1 MIRKFLLKSE
11 IIETFIKCS
20 KLLSRRD
27 RGFLFVFLLLNVFL
41 AFLEVFAVVLIGA
54 TVAKATAV
62 IQSKELSGIVSRV
75 EDLFTWTEFTPQAVV
90 GILGILVAMLLI
102 GKSILSFYLSKRNFA
117 FLSRREPLICET
129 FSSKVFSRSLDE
141 VNQFSSSDYQH
152 ALTLGSNA
160 VLSGVI
166 GGTVLLSGEV
176 LLQLGLSAALFVY
189 SPILMISCSIILAL
203 IFFILYR
210 SQGLKA
216 QKIGIEKTNISTK
229 ILSIISSL
237 TESYRDVYVMGK
249 RYEYIKKLRV
259 LKEDIATFDVR
270 GQLLGFSAKYVFDV
284 AIVVLALFIGA
295 YSFLVGDATNGL
307 ATIAVFLAGI
317 SRLAPSVMR
326 LQQGLVNIRGAIGS
340 TRNFFRILEYKSN
353 SLKELSRDNSLKS
366 LHNGNVAQ
374 EKNRIAI
381 EANCVSFRYISK
393 DRPAINKVSF
403 QVPAGETWAIVGRS
417 GSGKST
423 LVDLL
428 LGLNDPDSGHIRIL
442 DQDPRTAINCGAVQ
456 IGYVP
461 QKVFITSGTVTDNV
475 SFEPSSQT
483 DLRRVQECI
492 KLVGLENWVQ
502 ELPNEYETHLGEGE
516 SQLSGG
522 QRQRLGI
529 ARALYRRPELLI
541 LDEATS
547 SLDAE
552 SERVISEALQ
562 SMYGEI
568 TILIVAHRLSSIR
581 NADKII
587 YMRHGRVIEVG
598 SFSTLKKKIPE
609 FKRQASL
616 MGL

>member
-1 MIRKFLLKSE
+1 MF
-11 IIETFIKCS
+11 
-20 KLLSRRD
+20 
-27 RGFLFVFLLLNVFL
+27 
-41 AFLEVFAVVLIGA
+41 
-54 TVAKATAV
+54 
-62 IQSKELSGIVSRV
+62 
-75 EDLFTWTEFTPQAVV
+75 
-90 GILGILVAMLLI
+90 
-102 GKSILSFYLSKRNFA
+102 
-117 FLSRREPLICET
+117 
-129 FSSKVFSRSLDE
+129 
-141 VNQFSSSDYQH
+141 
-152 ALTLGSNA
+152 
-160 VLSGVI
+160 
-166 GGTVLLSGEV
+166 
-176 LLQLGLSAALFVY
+176 
-189 SPILMISCSIILAL
+189 SCSIILAL
-203 IFFILYR
+203 IFLILYR
-210 SQGLKA
+210 NQGLVA
-216 QKIGIEKTNISTK
+216 QRIGIEKTNVTTK
-229 ILSIISSL
+229 ILSVVSSL
-237 TESYRDVYVMGK
+237 TESYRDVHVMGK

-259 LKEDIATFDVR
+259 LKEDIATFEVR

-284 AIVVLALFIGA
+284 AIVVLALLIGA
-295 YSFLVGDATNGL
+295 YSFLVSDATSGL

-317 SRLAPSVMR
+317 SRLVPSVLR

-340 TRNFFRILEYKSN
+340 TRNFFGILEYKSD
-353 SLKELSRDNSLKS
+353 SLRELSIDDSLKS
-366 LHNGNVAQ
+366 LHYDKGIQ

-381 EANCVSFRYISK
+381 EANSVSFQYISK
-393 DRPAINKVSF
+393 DRPAIKKVSF

-428 LGLNDPDSGHIRIL
+428 LGLNDPESGSIRIFN
-442 DQDPRTAINCGAVQ
+442 QNPSTAINCGVVQ

-461 QKVFITSGTVTDNV
+461 QKVFITSGTVKHNV
-475 SFEPSSQT
+475 SFEPSNQT
-483 DLRRVQECI
+483 DLSRVQECI

-502 ELPNEYETHLGEGE
+502 GLPNGYETHLGEGE
-516 SQLSGG
+516 SQVSGG

-529 ARALYRRPELLI
+529 ARALYRRPDLLI

-562 SMYGEI
+562 RMYGEI

-609 FKRQASL
+609 FKRQASI